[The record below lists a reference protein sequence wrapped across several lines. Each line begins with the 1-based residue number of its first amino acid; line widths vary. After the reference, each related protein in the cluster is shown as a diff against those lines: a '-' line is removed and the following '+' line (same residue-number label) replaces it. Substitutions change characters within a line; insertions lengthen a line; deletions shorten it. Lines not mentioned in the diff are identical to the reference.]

1 MLSAGAQSGFGV
13 DLSAATGPTLV
24 VYFKLAITSRD
35 CVGSVMLDSQN
46 VTASPVGFQ
55 LGMLRAAHPSPVSK
69 SGIPFSR
76 LSSSS
81 RATTHSWLE
90 TLIGFA
96 YCKYTGALT

>member
-1 MLSAGAQSGFGV
+1 M

-24 VYFKLAITSRD
+24 VYFRFAMTSRD
-35 CVGSVMLDSQN
+35 CVGSATLDSQN

-55 LGMLRAAHPSPVSK
+55 LGMLRAAHPSPVSN

-81 RATTHSWLE
+81 TATAHSWLE
-90 TLIGFA
+90 TLIGRA
-96 YCKYTGALT
+96 YSKYTGALT